1 MSGSRLGT
9 QIHIL
14 RKSKGITQE
23 ALGRALGV
31 TAQAV
36 SNWECGGTPDAEIL
50 PSVADFF
57 EVSIDTLYGR
67 SDEVKK
73 NPGLEILWE
82 LYNTKK
88 EERFEKAYEYCAY
101 IHQGLYNLNPEI
113 LKGTLQDKM
122 KVPTETKFTSV
133 VSFEEGISLM
143 RLNENIHSLYLLPTP
158 AEGIKSELLSPET
171 YEEFFS
177 VMGRTGRVKAL
188 IFIYGRKALATSIE
202 RMAENLAVSE
212 ALAKEILEDLCS
224 IQLMRSFDMETEVG
238 SEKCYGVIEHPAGI
252 LALVPFLL
260 DAADLIE
267 KAEYNFNN
275 SSWEK
280 ESLL

>member
-1 MSGSRLGT
+1 
-9 QIHIL
+9 
-14 RKSKGITQE
+14 
-23 ALGRALGV
+23 
-31 TAQAV
+31 
-36 SNWECGGTPDAEIL
+36 
-50 PSVADFF
+50 
-57 EVSIDTLYGR
+57 
-67 SDEVKK
+67 
-73 NPGLEILWE
+73 
-82 LYNTKK
+82 
-88 EERFEKAYEYCAY
+88 
-101 IHQGLYNLNPEI
+101 
-113 LKGTLQDKM
+113 
-122 KVPTETKFTSV
+122 
-133 VSFEEGISLM
+133 
-143 RLNENIHSLYLLPTP
+143 
-158 AEGIKSELLSPET
+158 
-171 YEEFFS
+171 
-177 VMGRTGRVKAL
+177 MGRTGRVKAL